1 MKQRIVI
8 GLTLILLLSLVGQ
21 AFCQTS
27 TRKLGRGI
35 CNIATCPLE
44 ILEQTKRV
52 YDSDGASAALT
63 YGLVKG
69 VLMTGAR
76 ALAGVYEMVT
86 FLIPIP
92 HDYKPI
98 LDDPEFLSE
107 EIPW

>member
-1 MKQRIVI
+1 MKQKIVI
-8 GLTLILLLSLVGQ
+8 GLILILLLTLVGQ

-35 CNIATCPLE
+35 CNIVTCPLE
-44 ILEQTKRV
+44 ILEQTKRA

-63 YGLVKG
+63 YGFVKG
-69 VLMTGAR
+69 VFMTGAR
-76 ALAGVYEMVT
+76 ILVGIYETVT
-86 FLIPIP
+86 FPIPVP

-107 EIPW
+107 PMPW